1 MEKSHGSNFEDD
13 SSDIKWEKGSTTGG
27 DLPSC
32 GTATGPTSTMT
43 TSVGGRIEEK
53 MEVDD
58 PLLLPSLASLPSSS
72 SITITK
78 ASVAHQRLSQSLSS
92 SSSSCTTTTHA
103 PSSQS
108 SSVSRSSSSTSSSDS
123 ILSSNRGTVGLD
135 MMPTIPLVPVQ
146 VPCGRSSI
154 VTLPKIR
161 GRPKGVPLSPSRAGT
176 FQIRRGMKIKR
187 IGFRG
192 RGGRRLSHSMSLEE
206 RGGIVGEDSPH
217 PLDDDAYVQDDM
229 FMAPTYQDR
238 WPGRVCSLC
247 CLGEQSQLGQG
258 DLVRHDPTPS
268 YTLPEKITSPSESSP
283 QESLLSKKLKATQA
297 TLKDKGKS
305 PRKQVGEILPEPVDE
320 ISLVGHTDLPS
331 ISMLFEPSGHCY
343 VHYMCALWSSNVE
356 LTNDDTITHVDR
368 AVVAGAS
375 QRCAQC
381 KKFGATL
388 LCKALGCQQFF
399 HFPCAMSS
407 GSLMDLKSV
416 ALVCP
421 SHIDKSRDIAVDVAC
436 VVCENLSPESSLIFC
451 CSCGNHYHGL
461 CLKPVISA
469 SPVTRAGWQCPDCK
483 TCQMCRQ
490 PSEEM
495 VCGVCDKAYHVVC
508 ARPFGLSLC
517 KTGWKCKTCRVC
529 GDCGSR
535 TPGNGLSSR
544 WHSNFTVCDSC
555 YQLRNKGFA
564 CPICHKAYRAI
575 AQKNMAM
582 CTKCQRYVHNVC
594 DPDADLSIIQTK
606 WNADHSYEYVCTS
619 CSRVIPS
626 PSQSPRTTL
635 DDSYDGPQDSSVH
648 SDDSNDTDFTSDGKS
663 EDTSVKSHNSFFSR
677 GKPLSLAKRGFPSKL
692 RGGVGEKYSV
702 GKKTFSGSKKR
713 GQTMPVRRGR
723 GNGRGYRGYFNYQ
736 NVTLQAM
743 ETNQSSGKEEGEEN
757 KLILVSAKDEFCLQQ
772 DVCAM
777 CGAFGQDQ
785 EGRLIACAQC
795 GQCYHP
801 FCANVKVT
809 KVVLQKGWRCLDC
822 TVCEGCGERND
833 EARLVLCED
842 CDISYHIYCMNPPL
856 DHVPSGVWRCK
867 WCAMCVHCGA
877 TDPGINS
884 TWQQNYSMCGPCMSM
899 MQCPVCDE
907 PYSDGE
913 LILQCSNC
921 ERWLHASDDMIHT
934 EEEAERCVAKGYLCL
949 ICRPQDV
956 QPPHLLPLTPPV
968 RTTRIVTTTAV
979 TTSTSASPVRSQS
992 PTDIMTK
999 VTSKTS
1005 FWVDGICLSECGM
1018 FQIKTM
1024 TLEPQKKSSIITHN
1038 RNPKTVR
1045 TSRGPSIDSTGSRD
1059 IDDDDD
1065 DDDENKLDNE
1075 EPRHWVYGMKEG
1087 TILQAKEDGTPPDLP
1102 DGFYTLPGLE
1112 PGTFTLRKRRYRNIK
1127 TLGIGGFQVRA
1138 RGKKDEEKA
1147 REEALLDPQVLELR
1161 RKRSNWRTKKKI
1173 KLLEKFPSYI
1183 QEAFFG
1189 RNLMDTSNLEEE
1201 MKQIVGLDEE
1211 LDEDVLE
1218 MQKAKSAITLS
1229 KDELQLIQAAQNK
1242 QQHGHDKLLD
1252 TASLQDTKCLGP
1264 HQIKSEDAGDSKKR
1278 ERKDTD
1284 DKKEKDHKEEEMAE
1298 EDENNEA
1305 IDAIFAQGGDITDIF
1320 MHDIISGSM
1329 KDDDAN
1335 LTGDEDISQDT
1346 IDIPSGS
1353 GNGTKLTDILG
1364 PGFNLDDVADIMKN
1378 LPEDGAED
1386 SQDSTLSTTIPP
1398 ASTIGTVEGEGS
1410 ACADSETSVSST
1422 PTESPATQTS
1432 SNLSVSK
1439 ESTVAPTSSGP
1450 ITLPAASTL
1459 RPNQPP
1465 VAPLGS
1471 LPSSGSAP
1479 AAPAVQTIP
1488 GISPMPLSTAI
1499 PLSNAVQGSSPITA
1513 IKSPATMPSSVGHTS
1528 PATHQSPSSLPC
1540 SLPSPATAVPTTTQS
1555 LSSPLSRPDSQASSH
1570 GFCSTPTP
1578 FSSASKP
1585 STPTIPETQ
1594 KLWSSNDSQSQSL
1607 SLEEDESLGDKATK
1621 AAVLYVNVHK
1631 PNLKTDFPAVAD
1643 RERQIRRI
1651 WKNLKDT
1658 EQKKML
1664 IQRARENKKEYYK
1677 NKQEQQRAL
1686 KNSESLESSETP
1698 GITTTPSSVNEGGN
1712 TDPSPVTTPHASP
1725 CPPLPSLTPPRPMV
1739 ITQRPPVPTGTP
1751 ARQVVPHGI
1760 IRGPHNPIQL
1770 GAGDTYA
1777 MSSGA
1782 SLPGKS
1788 ADSFSHSST
1797 PTPQTSPLQ
1806 SPNSDIYSRIPPSP
1820 RPHSSDI
1827 YSVPP
1832 GTPKPVATDP
1842 YTMPPPTP
1850 RSLDPYSAQP
1860 PTPRPITSE
1869 SFTCSTPSE
1878 SFSQPP
1884 ASPYAQAPPTP
1895 RPHDDI
1901 YSQPPTASPS
1911 GGVPGDPARQQHL
1924 RELLQRPSWSEGVG
1938 AHPSVITPPMT
1949 SPTGLP
1955 GEFRPP
1961 LPPTAQVQN
1970 VRMRPNMAP
1979 GPQAI
1984 MAPQGGQIDHRFRM
1998 IFQRS
2003 LQQPSRQGVVNGRS
2017 SVEAFNHM
2025 PQQRP
2030 PQQYLSASGPGVRP
2044 GVTSVVRGPATTVIV
2059 SQGLGSPHLP
2069 PGTAVRVP
2077 VVSPTHLPQQP
2088 AHQLVPTPHPS
2099 SANPQPHHPPLPQS
2113 PSLQQSHPQPTHS
2126 QQSHLSQDDS
2136 QLSHPQLPQTQ
2147 QSHPQQS
2154 PHSQTPHAQASHPQ
2168 PPHSEPP
2175 HSQAPHSQ
2183 PPPPTLAHQQE
2194 AQQQQQQQS
2203 ESELPEAV
2211 TRELEQLEEEQQQ
2224 HHHRQHPPSQPP
2236 SQPLAATQPSTQGDD
2251 LEDLAPGD
2259 LTTMEDDD
2267 LLGMGGDFNALLEFA
2282 DGEDGEED
2290 NEKLPS
2296 NLFDD
2301 LDADEE
2307 ERRKKE
2313 KGREIVSGVRGPPR
2327 GKVGVPSIS
2336 SSGPLSH
2343 TQSTVAPS
2351 QGPQHHTTGS
2361 VTVGCDA
2368 QAQDPRQETVLTS
2381 VQHRPGLP
2389 HGPALGPVRLSMSTS
2404 PQQQP
2409 MQPQMAP
2416 QITQATPRIGS
2427 TVNRMLGPRPGMH
2440 RHPAPPPPPY
2450 PGHPPPPYP
2459 RSQVMVS
2466 EGLMVRGSMAGSV
2479 GSPMGVGGP
2488 PPPPMMRPGPHH
2500 PAMVGPGP
2508 SVVMG
2513 GPRLSPHLTHGPPG
2527 GHPHLPTGPPGIGSL
2542 GPSGPHGPPGPP
2554 GLHGPPGHHVPS
2566 GPPGPPGSHGPPGPH
2581 GPSGLHGPPGPH
2593 GPPGSHGPSGP
2604 HGPPGPHGPMLPP
2617 QPHRRPLLLQEQP
2630 LLIEDLL
2637 EQEKQEQM
2645 KQQKASHQQEP
2656 IGPVDLNLSDMDYE
2670 KLKAD
2675 VLAVGNPQ
2683 VGLPTMPGGQVL
2695 SNNGS
2700 VRQPFQ
2706 RVVGPPLTAS
2716 SHSPHQVSGPAQPL
2730 TRPVR
2735 PQGDPGM
2742 HPALLQAVG
2751 SRGTGPSSPGTV
2763 NIKTLPPPPLPS
2775 ENPQTDAERQ
2785 QQNQYEHWLT
2795 QQHNLISTQQRYY
2808 EAEITKL
2815 RKQRKNLNS
2824 RQRTLKKN
2832 GQGLN
2837 EHDAA
2842 ELARVQREASAI
2854 QRHLEQCRKSARQ
2867 HAMIMQEYNNKKRN
2881 RPAHI
2886 MNTQGG
2892 VMNASQGTMMTGT
2905 SPVGPAGSSPM
2916 HSTPQSPLM
2925 SPSPSSQPGMGLSP
2939 MVPSPHTPVASP
2951 NPTIVPQHSP
2961 HAMVVPGPHPS
2972 PGESPFSP
2980 QTRMPSPGGGYPE
2993 QGPRAAYTGAPQG
3006 MTHHMM
3012 APQMRV
3018 RMPVHSP
3025 GTQTVPPSQMSPHMI
3040 GVRSPYPQT
3049 GVMMPQGQG
3058 APMLMRHQYPQAVM
3072 PIRRPSGSG
3081 PVPSPGSSGP
3091 VPSPSGPVQSPV
3103 SGGIAMKPSPVHS
3116 GLKSPVPIASPSP
3129 GGPVASPISGTIAM
3143 KQSPVHSG
3151 LRSPVPLS
3159 SPQMRP
3165 LSAENPSTP
3174 LTPRSISAGE
3184 IVGTPQTP
3192 HSDFGGPGS
3201 NSSQVNSPHPSV
3213 PTPTNDTVPSPVS
3226 SSASLAPASVQR
3238 SGGGGGN
3245 SNNPNNP
3252 APLPPYISK
3261 FGYFKFG
3268 LKGGALLRSRWG
3280 HFKLGLKGGAP
3291 VGDLENKNPTSSPE
3305 AATSAPA
3312 NTTAIIS
3319 TSPSTFVTCAPTYI
3333 KSEIE
3338 GDDGQEGLA
3347 HVLSESVK
3355 GPVVRMMAG
3364 TTRMG
3369 QVAYSSPS
3377 IATTSMPPHLSASAN
3392 KLVVPE
3398 PAKSEI
3404 PPSSRHQAVIGIP
3417 GGGAIPSQNNMYPSH
3432 TVAVAPGIR
3441 IPSINASANYP
3452 SSSTGAGNALTTS
3465 TNVLSLPIGT
3475 SGGSLV
3481 PPSIMSVTSSATP
3494 VSSTYS
3500 SNVMPVGLPP
3510 DDVSTHSSIVSI
3522 SDQVSGITSGLVNY
3536 ASTSSL
3542 PLSSV
3547 SAMTHT
3553 TPSLGRPLV
3562 SVPVQQIGSPQRH
3575 VLHNPVTVTTSH
3587 QLRTLPSIGHLQPG
3601 TRPFRTQL
3609 MRAPVSQHGVQDSE
3623 GHQGVTQQQVMHPA
3637 LTQTVGMLTNNVHQ
3651 PVGQQAWIQ
3660 TSSGTLHQ
3668 GGVVLQGGVQQAVG
3682 VRMVAQ
3688 PMMVQQTIV
3697 RGSNVMVRP
3706 GTSGPVAVQGGVR
3719 MMMIHG
3725 GQPVRTPSPPIT
3737 RPAMMPPPA
3746 AKSPAGHSASPV
3758 ARVSPAPSPLSN
3770 HASPHSPQIKSQSPS
3785 LTSSVPSPHSTIP
3798 TPPHLIKRE
3807 PEDDSPGSCSTPNI
3821 THTIPVATSTSQA
3834 LGTQHMI
3841 VTSVS
3846 LQPQLSVLNNPQVTS
3861 QTPPGASGQ
3870 IKTEVSDGMSKE
3882 SSNALL
3888 KQLLENTGCAS
3899 PMQQPSQGQLLLFRS
3914 SQGHL
3919 PMQSSHLSQVASQVP
3934 NPTPIVI
3941 PRSAVTSSGPVSLAS
3956 VQQTSSTPTLQ
3967 NSDMQQQ
3974 SQQLQQQQQQCQSQ
3988 LQSQP
3993 QHGVVTPGSQPQPSG
4008 SSPHMMQRSVVV
4020 SSGIHPSQ
4028 GTHTVILGQQQQ
4040 LVSHSTAHVNLGHS
4054 VVRQGVPPF
4063 SGPGHPVQ
4071 YTTAPHPSSQQAVV
4085 RQVTTHQI
4093 NHPSVI
4099 PSSTHHVI
4107 QGQPPQQ
4114 SATVSPSIRPLAGHL
4129 VTPASPHMVVH
4140 TGVRATHPGQ
4150 QHALSNANQLG
4161 THVAT
4166 GTRAPLNSTV
4176 LNNSSTPPSI
4186 AERVNSDPTL
4196 KTEMRVMIPE
4206 TVMGTGSASTGE
4218 HTPEMTTPNEGS
4230 DSMDHEELKKAKKRA
4245 QQARRKSQSKDTKV
4259 QPAKRA
4265 RQGSRVEE
4273 DYDAY
4278 IESVMQQL
4286 RAMPP
4291 LNIME
4296 PEVPRNFNLCP
4307 VFGSG
4312 DLSKLGR
4319 RDCNHRQGILEG
4331 TLGNATIK
4339 NVTDYY
4345 NTQPFGDKMPIVTP
4359 AKTGPTQ
4366 RGFYI
4371 HEFTPPKIGL
4381 PLDEYQEGDLVSG
4394 SSRPTPALT
4403 PTREADSPDT
4413 VLSSSSPECIL
4424 PESPL
4429 PFKGLR
4435 LVDMDED
4442 SQEDQRDRSISPAI
4456 PLLIPT
4462 PIRPGQLPFLSSKSK
4477 DNPELDKENIGSLSS
4492 ITLKSRV
4499 GQSPALPLKD
4509 MGNVTVT
4516 LTLSSQAGEDVSG
4529 VLRSLANLLN
4539 IPPPSAYHMAD
4550 RLEAPKISRLYRHK
4564 QLKDG
4569 KEQVVDIQSIL
4580 NGQARFCC
4588 NCDMIILKDILCKK
4602 VLELPFLNKEE
4613 YGNVEEITFC
4623 SQQCYIQFA
4632 VTQRMLMDEK
4642 GKHEVP
4648 SRHIKLKDS
4657 FGNVKGSGFSTA
4669 EALSDWSKDDD
4680 MSEVLKVPQLEDS
4693 LMSRPNKHKLD
4704 DHNQYPKQADGKRFR
4719 GHKYKYW
4726 SPTALPLPENYEK
4739 PTPKEM
4745 TDLLFRMGITYRKSR
4760 LPDDSRQCILCNLYG
4775 DYVADGPSRLLNY
4788 DVDKWVHLNCAL
4800 WAEDVYETMN
4810 GALMNVET
4818 TMKKVAANECEHCH
4832 QLGAS
4837 VKCFKVRCSKVYH
4850 LNCAVKEGCTF
4861 YKNKTVYCQEHI
4873 NKGEKDNELSTLAV
4887 FRRVFIDRD
4896 ENRQVASVMHQADLS
4911 YVLRIG
4917 SLILLAIGQLLP
4929 HQLQAFHT
4937 PYCIYPVGYQVI
4949 RYYWSMRRL
4958 HKRCA
4963 YECSIHDKD
4972 GQPEF
4977 RIIVKED
4984 GYEDHVFIS
4993 CSPKGVWTKVL
5004 EPLAELRQKADVVRL
5019 FPQYISG
5026 EDLFGLTEPAIV
5038 RILESL
5044 PGIDTLADY
5053 NFKFGRNPLFE
5064 LPLAVNPSGC
5074 ARAEPFTKL
5083 HLKRYH
5089 GIRTSAGSV
5098 RTSSNCRAAASVANL
5113 TMAYDPFVP
5122 YSKLHVHSRSSQYK
5136 KMNNEWRSA
5145 VYLAR
5150 SKIQGL
5156 GLYAA
5161 RDIEKNTMII
5171 EYIGEIIRSELA
5183 EVREKR
5189 YEAQNRGIYMFRLDD
5204 QRVVDATVTG
5214 GLARYINH
5222 SCGPNC
5228 YTETIEVE
5236 RDMKILIISNRKI
5249 LRGEEL
5255 AYDYKFDEEEDHKI
5269 PCLCGAENCR
5279 KWMN

>member
-1 MEKSHGSNFEDD
+1 MEKPHGVSFEDGSPD
-13 SSDIKWEKGSTTGG
+13 TKWEKGTTSGRE
-27 DLPSC
+27 LSSC
-32 GTATGPTSTMT
+32 GSASGPTSSTN

-78 ASVAHQRLSQSLSS
+78 ASVAQQRPSQS
-92 SSSSCTTTTHA
+92 
-103 PSSQS
+103 P
-108 SSVSRSSSSTSSSDS
+108 SSSSTPCSTTAHVPSSHPSVS
-123 ILSSNRGTVGLD
+123 RTLPSTSSCDPISSANRAVLGPD

-146 VPCGRSSI
+146 VPCGRGSI
-154 VTLPKIR
+154 VSLPKIR
-161 GRPKGVPLSPSRAGT
+161 GRPKGMPLSPSRGGNIH
-176 FQIRRGMKIKR
+176 IRRGMKIRR
-187 IGFRG
+187 IGLRG

-206 RGGIVGEDSPH
+206 RGGLIGEDSPL

-229 FMAPTYQDR
+229 LMASTYQDR
-238 WPGRVCSLC
+238 WDQLHGLDSLVRNKAPSKPGRVCSLC

-258 DLVRHDPTPS
+258 DLVRHDPTPG
-268 YTLPEKITSPSESSP
+268 YILPEKIASPSESSL
-283 QESLLSKKLKATQA
+283 QESLLSKKLKATQVS
-297 TLKDKGKS
+297 LKDKGKS
-305 PRKQVGEILPEPVDE
+305 PRKQVGGILPEPVDE
-320 ISLVGHTDLPS
+320 ISLVGHTELPS
-331 ISMLFEPSGHCY
+331 ISLLFEPTGHCY
-343 VHYMCALWSSNVE
+343 AHYMCALWSSSVE

-375 QRCAQC
+375 QRCVQC

-388 LCKALGCQQFF
+388 LCKATGCQLQY
-399 HFPCAMSS
+399 HFPCAMSA
-407 GSLMDLKSV
+407 GALMDLKSV

-421 SHIDKSRDIAVDVAC
+421 AHTDKSRDIVDVAC
-436 VVCENLSPESSLIFC
+436 VVCENLSPESSLLFC

-461 CLKPVISA
+461 CLKPVIS
-469 SPVTRAGWQCPDCK
+469 PTPIMRAGWQCPDCK

-495 VCGVCDKAYHVVC
+495 VCGVCDKAYHVMC

-517 KTGWKCKTCRVC
+517 RTGWKCKTCRVC

-575 AQKNMAM
+575 AQKSMAM
-582 CTKCQRYVHNVC
+582 CTKCQRHVHSMC
-594 DPDADLSIIQTK
+594 DADADLSIIQAK

-619 CSRVIPS
+619 CSNIIPS
-626 PSQSPRTTL
+626 PNQSPRTTL
-635 DDSYDGPQDSSVH
+635 EDSCDGPQDSSIN
-648 SDDSNDTDFTSDGKS
+648 SDDSNDTDLTSEGKS
-663 EDTSVKSHNSFFSR
+663 EDLPTVKPQSSFLSK

-692 RGGVGEKYSV
+692 RGGAGEKYSV

-713 GQTMPVRRGR
+713 GQTIPVRRGR

-743 ETNQSSGKEEGEEN
+743 ETHQSAGKEEGEEN

-867 WCAMCVHCGA
+867 WCAICIHCGA
-877 TDPGINS
+877 TDPGTNS

-899 MQCPVCDE
+899 TQCPVCDE

-934 EEEAERCVAKGYLCL
+934 EEEAERCASKGYLCL
-949 ICRPQDV
+949 ICRPQDA
-956 QPPHLLPLTPPV
+956 QPPHLLPHTPPI
-968 RTTRIVTTTAV
+968 RSARIITTTVVTTT
-979 TTSTSASPVRSQS
+979 STSPVRSQS

-999 VTSKTS
+999 VTSKAQ
-1005 FWVDGICLSECGM
+1005 FWMDGICLSECGM
-1018 FQIKTM
+1018 SQIKNM
-1024 TLEPQKKSSIITHN
+1024 TLEPQKKT

-1059 IDDDDD
+1059 IDEDDDE
-1065 DDDENKLDNE
+1065 DDENKLDTE

-1087 TILQAKEDGTPPDLP
+1087 TILPAKEDGTPPDLP
-1102 DGFYTLPGLE
+1102 EGFYTLPGLE
-1112 PGTFTLRKRRYRNIK
+1112 PGTYTLRKRRYRNIK

-1201 MKQIVGLDEE
+1201 MKQISGLDEE
-1211 LDEDVLE
+1211 IDEDVLE

-1229 KDELQLIQAAQNK
+1229 KDELQLVQAAQNK
-1242 QQHGHDKLLD
+1242 QQHGHDRLLD
-1252 TASLQDTKCLGP
+1252 TCLQDTKYLAP
-1264 HQIKSEDAGDSKKR
+1264 HQIKSEDVGDIKKR

-1284 DKKEKDHKEEEMAE
+1284 DKKDREHKDEDME

-1305 IDAIFAQGGDITDIF
+1305 IDAIFAEGGDITDFF

-1353 GNGTKLTDILG
+1353 GSGTKLTDILG

-1386 SQDSTLSTTIPP
+1386 SQDSTLSTTIPQA
-1398 ASTIGTVEGEGS
+1398 ASLGAVEGEGS
-1410 ACADSETSVSST
+1410 VCADSERSISST

-1439 ESTVAPTSSGP
+1439 ESLVAPTPSVP

-1471 LPSSGSAP
+1471 LPLSGSTCGTVP
-1479 AAPAVQTIP
+1479 PVQTVSGVSSVP
-1488 GISPMPLSTAI
+1488 PPSAPVS
-1499 PLSNAVQGSSPITA
+1499 LSNAIQGPSPIPS
-1513 IKSPATMPSSVGHTS
+1513 IKSPAT
-1528 PATHQSPSSLPC
+1528 
-1540 SLPSPATAVPTTTQS
+1540 LPSPIGLASPVTHPNTSALPSTHPSPTTGVPSAPQT
-1555 LSSPLSRPDSQASSH
+1555 LSSPLPRPDSQTPSH
-1570 GFCSTPTP
+1570 GFCPTPTT

-1585 STPTIPETQ
+1585 PTPTIPEPQ

-1643 RERQIRRI
+1643 RERQIKRI

-1658 EQKKML
+1658 EQKKKL

-1686 KNSESLESSETP
+1686 KSNENLESSGTS
-1698 GITTTPSSVNEGGN
+1698 GTNSSGNEGN
-1712 TDPSPVTTPHASP
+1712 NEPSPVTTPHASP
-1725 CPPLPSLTPPRPMV
+1725 RPPLPSLTPTRPMV
-1739 ITQRPPVPTGTP
+1739 ITQRPQMPSGTP
-1751 ARQVVPHGI
+1751 SRQAVPHNM
-1760 IRGPHNPIQL
+1760 IRGPINHPQ
-1770 GAGDTYA
+1770 GGSSETYTTPV
-1777 MSSGA
+1777 GT
-1782 SLPGKS
+1782 SLPTKPM
-1788 ADSFSHSST
+1788 DSFTHPST
-1797 PTPQTSPLQ
+1797 PTPQTSPLP
-1806 SPNSDIYSRIPPSP
+1806 SPTSDPYSRIPPSP
-1820 RPHSSDI
+1820 RPPSDV
-1827 YSVPP
+1827 YNLPP
-1832 GTPKPVATDP
+1832 GTPRPVATDP
-1842 YTMPPPTP
+1842 FAMPPPTP
-1850 RSLDPYSAQP
+1850 RSVDPYAAQP
-1860 PTPRPITSE
+1860 PTPRPMTSE
-1869 SFTCSTPSE
+1869 QFTCSTPTE
-1878 SFSQPP
+1878 
-1884 ASPYAQAPPTP
+1884 SPYVQAPPTP

-1901 YSQPPTASPS
+1901 YGQPPTPTTP
-1911 GGVPGDPARQQHL
+1911 GVPGDPARQQHL
-1924 RELLQRPSWSEGVG
+1924 RDLLQRPPWSEGSGVHAG
-1938 AHPSVITPPMT
+1938 VVPQPMT
-1949 SPTGLP
+1949 SPTGLS

-1961 LPPTAQVQN
+1961 LPPAAQIAN
-1970 VRMRPNMAP
+1970 VRMRPNIAP
-1979 GPQAI
+1979 GQSAMMI
-1984 MAPQGGQIDHRFRM
+1984 PQGGQMDHRFRM
-1998 IFQRS
+1998 VFQRN
-2003 LQQPSRQGVVNGRS
+2003 LQQQPPQRQGAVNGRS
-2017 SVEAFNHM
+2017 SVDAFSHVS
-2025 PQQRP
+2025 QQRP
-2030 PQQYLSASGPGVRP
+2030 PQQYLGAAGPGVRP
-2044 GVTSVVRGPATTVIV
+2044 GLTNVVRGPATNIIV
-2059 SQGLGSPHLP
+2059 SQSMGSTHLP
-2069 PGTAVRVP
+2069 PGSAVRVP
-2077 VVSPTHLPQQP
+2077 VVSPTHLPQSP
-2088 AHQLVPTPHPS
+2088 AHQLVAEPHPS
-2099 SANPQPHHPPLPQS
+2099 SVHSQPHHSPHPQS
-2113 PSLQQSHPQPTHS
+2113 PNLQSHSQPGHS
-2126 QQSHLSQDDS
+2126 QQPHMSQADPR
-2136 QLSHPQLPQTQ
+2136 LPHPQLSNPPQT
-2147 QSHPQQS
+2147 HPQQ
-2154 PHSQTPHAQASHPQ
+2154 PAHTQPRHPQ

-2175 HSQAPHSQ
+2175 HSQPPHTQSPH
-2183 PPPPTLAHQQE
+2183 PPLSHQQE
-2194 AQQQQQQQS
+2194 AQPPQQQQS

-2224 HHHRQHPPSQPP
+2224 QQQQHPAPQPP
-2236 SQPLAATQPSTQGDD
+2236 PQPGAPTHSSAQGDD
-2251 LEDLAPGD
+2251 LEDLAPSD
-2259 LTTMEDDD
+2259 LTNMEDDD

-2313 KGREIVSGVRGPPR
+2313 KGREVVSGPRGPPK
-2327 GKVGVPSIS
+2327 GKVGVPGVGSPS
-2336 SSGPLSH
+2336 AGPLSH
-2343 TQSTVAPS
+2343 PQSTVAPS

-2361 VTVGCDA
+2361 VTLDCDA
-2368 QAQDPRQETVLTS
+2368 QPQGPHPAPAINSS
-2381 VQHRPGLP
+2381 VQQRPGLSP
-2389 HGPALGPVRLSMSTS
+2389 GPTVGPVRLSMTTS

-2409 MQPQMAP
+2409 VQPQMAP
-2416 QITQATPRIGS
+2416 QITQTTPRIAS
-2427 TVNRMLGPRPGMH
+2427 VVTRMLGPRTGL
-2440 RHPAPPPPPY
+2440 RQPAAPPPPY

-2459 RSQVMVS
+2459 RSQ
-2466 EGLMVRGSMAGSV
+2466 
-2479 GSPMGVGGP
+2479 
-2488 PPPPMMRPGPHH
+2488 
-2500 PAMVGPGP
+2500 
-2508 SVVMG
+2508 
-2513 GPRLSPHLTHGPPG
+2513 
-2527 GHPHLPTGPPGIGSL
+2527 
-2542 GPSGPHGPPGPP
+2542 
-2554 GLHGPPGHHVPS
+2554 
-2566 GPPGPPGSHGPPGPH
+2566 
-2581 GPSGLHGPPGPH
+2581 
-2593 GPPGSHGPSGP
+2593 
-2604 HGPPGPHGPMLPP
+2604 
-2617 QPHRRPLLLQEQP
+2617 EQP

-2637 EQEKQEQM
+2637 EQEKLEQM

-2656 IGPVDLNLSDMDYE
+2656 IGPVDLNLSDMEYE

-2675 VLAVGNPQ
+2675 VLSVGNPP
-2683 VGLPTMPGGQVL
+2683 VGLPSVPGGQVL
-2695 SNNGS
+2695 SNNG

-2706 RVVGPPLTAS
+2706 RVAGAPPPTS
-2716 SHSPHQVSGPAQPL
+2716 TQSPHQVPGPAQPM

-2751 SRGTGPSSPGTV
+2751 SRGTGSSTPGTV
-2763 NIKTLPPPPLPS
+2763 NIKTLPPPPLPPD
-2775 ENPQTDAERQ
+2775 NPQTDAERQ
-2785 QQNQYEHWLT
+2785 QQSQYEHWLK
-2795 QQHNLISTQQRYY
+2795 QQHNLITTQQRYY

-2824 RQRTLKKN
+2824 RLRTLKKN

-2881 RPAHI
+2881 RPSHI

-2892 VMNASQGTMMTGT
+2892 VMNTSQGTMMTGT

-2980 QTRMPSPGGGYPE
+2980 QTRMPSPGGGYPD
-2993 QGPRAAYTGAPQG
+2993 QGPRAAYSGTSQG

-3025 GTQTVPPSQMSPHMI
+3025 GTQTVQPSQISPHMM
-3040 GVRSPYPQT
+3040 GVRSPYPQA
-3049 GVMMPQGQG
+3049 GVIMPQGQG
-3058 APMLMRHQYPQAVM
+3058 APMMMRHQYPQGVM
-3072 PIRRPSGSG
+3072 PLRRPSGSG

-3091 VPSPSGPVQSPV
+3091 IPSPGGPVQSPI
-3103 SGGIAMKPSPVHS
+3103 SGGMAMKPSPVHS
-3116 GLKSPVPIASPSP
+3116 GLKSPVPLASPSP
-3129 GGPVASPISGTIAM
+3129 GGPVASPVSGSMAM
-3143 KQSPVHSG
+3143 KPSPVHSG
-3151 LRSPVPLS
+3151 LRSPVPLA
-3159 SPQMRP
+3159 SPQMQP
-3165 LSAENPSTP
+3165 LSSENPSTP

-3184 IVGTPQTP
+3184 IIGTPQTP
-3192 HSDFGGPGS
+3192 HSDLGGPGS
-3201 NSSQVNSPHPSV
+3201 NNSQVNSPHPSI
-3213 PTPTNDTVPSPVS
+3213 PTPTSDAVPSPVS
-3226 SSASLAPASVQR
+3226 CSASSTSASVASGTPAVQR
-3238 SGGGGGN
+3238 SGGGGN
-3245 SNNPNNP
+3245 ANNPNNP
-3252 APLPPYISK
+3252 APLPPYIR
-3261 FGYFKFG
+3261 FGYFKLG
-3268 LKGGALLRSRWG
+3268 LKGGAILRSRWG
-3280 HFKLGLKGGAP
+3280 HFKLGLKGGSP
-3291 VGDLENKNPTSSPE
+3291 VGDLENKPLTSTSCSEGAASPS
-3305 AATSAPA
+3305 T
-3312 NTTAIIS
+3312 NTTAIVSSVTSSVVTS
-3319 TSPSTFVTCAPTYI
+3319 TPTSI
-3333 KSEIE
+3333 KTESE
-3338 GDDGQEGLA
+3338 GDEDKEGLA

-3355 GPVVRMMAG
+3355 GPPVRMMGG
-3364 TTRMG
+3364 TSRVGT
-3369 QVAYSSPS
+3369 VAYPTPG
-3377 IATTSMPPHLSASAN
+3377 IATTSMPPHLPVTAN

-3417 GGGAIPSQNNMYPSH
+3417 GGGAIPSQNNIYPSH

-3452 SSSTGAGNALTTS
+3452 SSTTGAGSVTTS
-3465 TNVLSLPIGT
+3465 TNMLNIPIGT
-3475 SGGSLV
+3475 SGSIASNLV

-3494 VSSTYS
+3494 TSSSYNT
-3500 SNVMPVGLPP
+3500 NVVPVGVPP

-3522 SDQVSGITSGLVNY
+3522 SDQVSGITSGLANFP
-3536 ASTSSL
+3536 STASL

-3562 SVPVQQIGSPQRH
+3562 SVPVQQIGSPQRPL
-3575 VLHNPVTVTTSH
+3575 LHNPVTTTNSQ

-3601 TRPFRTQL
+3601 TRPFRTQV
-3609 MRAPVSQHGVQDSE
+3609 MGTTVSQPGVQDSE
-3623 GHQGVTQQQVMHPA
+3623 GHHVVSQPQVMHPT

-3651 PVGQQAWIQ
+3651 PVGQQTWIQ

-3668 GGVVLQGGVQQAVG
+3668 GGVVIQGGVQQAVG

-3688 PMMVQQTIV
+3688 PMMVQQTVV

-3706 GTSGPVAVQGGVR
+3706 CTSGPVAVQGGVR

-3725 GQPVRTPSPPIT
+3725 QPVRTPSPPVT

-3758 ARVSPAPSPLSN
+3758 PRVSPAPSPLLN
-3770 HASPHSPQIKSQSPS
+3770 HPSPHSPQIKGHSPS
-3785 LTSSVPSPHSTIP
+3785 MTSPALSPHNTLP
-3798 TPPHLIKRE
+3798 TPPSLIKRE
-3807 PEDDSPGSCSTPNI
+3807 PDDDHPGSCSTPNI
-3821 THTIPVATSTSQA
+3821 THPIPVATSTPQA
-3834 LGTQHMI
+3834 LGSQHMI
-3841 VTSVS
+3841 VTGVS
-3846 LQPQLSVLNNPQVTS
+3846 LQSQLSVMNPQVTTQNS
-3861 QTPPGASGQ
+3861 ETSGQ
-3870 IKTEVSDGMSKE
+3870 IKSEVVNDDMSKD

-3888 KQLLENTGCAS
+3888 KQLLENTGCAN

-3914 SQGHL
+3914 SQG
-3919 PMQSSHLSQVASQVP
+3919 PVSVQSSHLSQVASQV
-3934 NPTPIVI
+3934 PTPIVI
-3941 PRSAVTSSGPVSLAS
+3941 PRSAVTSSGAVSHAP
-3956 VQQTSSTPTLQ
+3956 VQQTTSTPALVSQ
-3967 NSDMQQQ
+3967 NNDM
-3974 SQQLQQQQQQCQSQ
+3974 QQLQQHSQQPQPQPQS
-3988 LQSQP
+3988 
-3993 QHGVVTPGSQPQPSG
+3993 QHGVITPGSQPQSLG
-4008 SSPHMMQRSVVV
+4008 SNSHMMQRSVVV
-4020 SSGIHPSQ
+4020 STGVHSSPQ

-4040 LVSHSTAHVNLGHS
+4040 LVTHSGTHVNLGHS
-4054 VVRQGVPPF
+4054 VARPGVPF
-4063 SGPGHPVQ
+4063 VSQGHPVQ
-4071 YTTAPHPSSQQAVV
+4071 FNTASHPSSQQGVV
-4085 RQVTTHQI
+4085 RQVTTHQV
-4093 NHPSVI
+4093 NHPGMI
-4099 PSSTHHVI
+4099 PSSVHHVI
-4107 QGQPPQQ
+4107 QGQPPHQ
-4114 SATVSPSIRPLAGHL
+4114 TVAVSHSSHPVGGHP
-4129 VTPASPHMVVH
+4129 VTPAAPHMVVH
-4140 TGVRATHPGQ
+4140 PGVRATHPGQ
-4150 QHALSNANQLG
+4150 QHTMGNVHQPG
-4161 THVAT
+4161 THIIT
-4166 GTRAPLNSTV
+4166 GPRAPM
-4176 LNNSSTPPSI
+4176 STPPTPASMTD
-4186 AERVNSDPTL
+4186 RVNSDPGL

-4206 TVMGTGSASTGE
+4206 TVMGTGTSTGE
-4218 HTPEMTTPNEGS
+4218 HTPEMTTPNDGS
-4230 DSMDHEELKKAKKRA
+4230 DSLDHEELKKAKKRA
-4245 QQARRKSQSKDTKV
+4245 QQARRKSQSKDAKV

-4286 RAMPP
+4286 RSMPP
-4291 LNIME
+4291 LTIME

-4319 RDCNHRQGILEG
+4319 RDYNHSQGILEG
-4331 TLGNATIK
+4331 TEGNATIK
-4339 NVTDYY
+4339 NVTDHY

-4381 PLDEYQEGDLVSG
+4381 PLDEYQEGDLVGG
-4394 SSRPTPALT
+4394 SSRSTPAQT

-4429 PFKGLR
+4429 PFKGLK

-4442 SQEDQRDRSISPAI
+4442 PQEDQRDRSLSPAI
-4456 PLLIPT
+4456 PLLIPV
-4462 PIRPGQLPFLSSKSK
+4462 PIRPGRFSFLSTQNKENK
-4477 DNPELDKENIGSLSS
+4477 DNPELDKENIDSLSS
-4492 ITLKSRV
+4492 ITMKSRI

-4539 IPPPSAYHMAD
+4539 IPPPSAFHLAD
-4550 RLEAPKISRLYRHK
+4550 RLEAPKIPRLYRHK

-4580 NGQARFCC
+4580 NGQARFCRH
-4588 NCDMIILKDILCKK
+4588 CDVIILNDMLCKK
-4602 VLELPFLNKEE
+4602 VMELPFLNKEE
-4613 YGNVEEITFC
+4613 YGNVEEVTFC

-4632 VTQRMLMDEK
+4632 LSQRMLMDEK
-4642 GKHEVP
+4642 VKHEGT
-4648 SRHIKLKDS
+4648 SRHIKVKDT
-4657 FGNVKGSGFSTA
+4657 FGDMKGSSLPPAGG
-4669 EALSDWSKDDD
+4669 LSDWSKDDD
-4680 MSEVLKVPQLEDS
+4680 MDEVLKVPQLEDS
-4693 LMSRPNKHKLD
+4693 LVRRPNKHKLVD

-4726 SPTALPLPENYEK
+4726 TPTALTLPENYEK

-4745 TDLLFRMGITYRKSR
+4745 TDLLFRMGITYRKPR
-4760 LPDDSRQCILCNLYG
+4760 LRDDSRQCILCNLYG

-4788 DVDKWVHLNCAL
+4788 DVDKWIHLNCAL

-4810 GALMNVET
+4810 GALMNVEAAV
-4818 TMKKVAANECEHCH
+4818 KKVASSECEHC
-4832 QLGAS
+4832 QQPGAS

-4873 NKGEKDNELSTLAV
+4873 NKGEKDNELLTLSV
-4887 FRRVFIDRD
+4887 FRRVFIDRE
-4896 ENRQVASVMHQADLS
+4896 ENRQVASVMHHADLS

-4984 GYEDHVFIS
+4984 GYEDHAFVS

-5136 KMNNEWRSA
+5136 KMNNEWRSS